1 MPKSI
6 IREFD
11 NSTTGSILS
20 SNFSVLVPGYMNPE
34 KDTEEL
40 KELAK
45 TTGIY
50 YEDSKIYVLNSQ
62 AVFTKF
68 IGKYGG
74 NKEPVA
80 PELEI
85 LHPGLNG
92 IQQYQTQLTIDEV
105 RDYYWNEEIADY
117 KYYIGTSIETTD
129 SDYGKNGYLLKTFTL
144 ETGNETYKFI
154 PVKAK
159 DLVEEFENPD
169 ELVTTTEGVY
179 FKIKNSKVGT
189 TNTFVDHIG
198 NQIAYELLGLGYTV
212 YFKVLSTSSSALDQ
226 LLTDEF

>member
-40 KELAK
+40 KNLAK
-45 TTGIY
+45 ATGIY

-62 AVFTKF
+62 KVFTDF

-85 LHPGLNG
+85 LHPELTG
-92 IQQYQTQLTIDEV
+92 IRQYQTQLTIEEV
-105 RDYYWNEEIADY
+105 RDYFLDEKTVDY
-117 KYYIGTSIETTD
+117 KYYVGTSVEITD
-129 SDYGKNGYLLKTFTL
+129 SDYNKNGYLLKTFTFDG
-144 ETGNETYKFI
+144 GNVTYKFT
-154 PVKAK
+154 PVKASVLK
-159 DLVEEFENPD
+159 EELQETSAS
-169 ELVTTTEGVY
+169 ETAGLY
-179 FKIKNSKVGT
+179 FKIKNSKVGA
-189 TNTFVDHIG
+189 TNTSVDHIG

-212 YFKVLSTSSSALDQ
+212 
-226 LLTDEF
+226 